1 MKLASISLRPTTPS
15 HFHFLI
21 RALKSRNVPTMSQ
34 DDYAV
39 TKARVFKIL
48 DQSSWRRPS
57 QNGRTIPNEFSPT
70 VMEYVEE
77 LNRTDLPGGAT
88 SSSVHLNLSQREERA
103 VDVCNSFLE
112 QMGNSDLLSDRL
124 KGCDVQFAR
133 LLTTNFE
140 VKGHPHVVVRHACHL
155 LRRLPVTAAPLLI
168 DGFDRHEDYLLR
180 DAEVL
185 SSSANRRL
193 MTTRYI
199 DSNTIR
205 FALHIAYRWQDPSSW
220 HDPYRKFVDLCGDLF
235 AGSTKLSLN
244 WGRIDPTYATNVC
257 LLRIFLWSAWQRSIM
272 LYLWAVMDHHLNNTR
287 SQRDGMFAIG
297 NTPLLQRT
305 MQRSSEAAATN
316 GDLEMSQIPP
326 YMCQWAF
333 RLLREDL
340 GSVAQDFRQFQLRY
354 KVVFGQQNPRCIF
367 SGDSNEPTR
376 QCKGDSPFTCNR
388 LRGMKTQDQSAHAPH
403 CPGTTCTKMFWDE
416 VNYKQTSGARAVEVH
431 PNQPDKL
438 TYRSA
443 TSATMAI
450 SHVWSHGQG
459 GRPEPLEENGT
470 GFNRCLHERYSQL
483 ASTFACETYWMDT
496 PCIPHDRN
504 LRREAIGH
512 INEIFAMAKVTL
524 VCDRDIMSIDIDPSG
539 DTQGGKEIAIDD
551 IPMAIQ
557 ETVLTT
563 LLVCDWNLRAW
574 TFLEA
579 MRGSRNIC
587 LLCKKDNVVLL
598 RDVINNVHHNG
609 CIDISTLFVNALHLL
624 PATDIKWWSKVAP
637 AAAKAAGF
645 LESVDLVN
653 ATYLLSHRYTSKP
666 RDEIVIW
673 SLLCGKKPYD
683 NAIDLWS
690 AHLGGWVP
698 TEYLMNNLP
707 RIQNTSKGKEI
718 HLG

>member
-1 MKLASISLRPTTPS
+1 
-15 HFHFLI
+15 
-21 RALKSRNVPTMSQ
+21 MSQ

-180 DAEVL
+180 DAGVL

-205 FALHIAYRWQDPSSW
+205 FALHIAYRWQDPLPW

-340 GSVAQDFRQFQLRY
+340 GSVAQDFRQF
-354 KVVFGQQNPRCIF
+354 
-367 SGDSNEPTR
+367 
-376 QCKGDSPFTCNR
+376 
-388 LRGMKTQDQSAHAPH
+388 
-403 CPGTTCTKMFWDE
+403 
-416 VNYKQTSGARAVEVH
+416 
-431 PNQPDKL
+431 
-438 TYRSA
+438 
-443 TSATMAI
+443 
-450 SHVWSHGQG
+450 
-459 GRPEPLEENGT
+459 
-470 GFNRCLHERYSQL
+470 
-483 ASTFACETYWMDT
+483 
-496 PCIPHDRN
+496 
-504 LRREAIGH
+504 
-512 INEIFAMAKVTL
+512 
-524 VCDRDIMSIDIDPSG
+524 
-539 DTQGGKEIAIDD
+539 
-551 IPMAIQ
+551 
-557 ETVLTT
+557 
-563 LLVCDWNLRAW
+563 
-574 TFLEA
+574 
-579 MRGSRNIC
+579 
-587 LLCKKDNVVLL
+587 
-598 RDVINNVHHNG
+598 
-609 CIDISTLFVNALHLL
+609 
-624 PATDIKWWSKVAP
+624 
-637 AAAKAAGF
+637 
-645 LESVDLVN
+645 
-653 ATYLLSHRYTSKP
+653 
-666 RDEIVIW
+666 
-673 SLLCGKKPYD
+673 
-683 NAIDLWS
+683 
-690 AHLGGWVP
+690 
-698 TEYLMNNLP
+698 
-707 RIQNTSKGKEI
+707 
-718 HLG
+718 